1 MAILQAMS
9 VLTNF
14 KQRLAADIN
23 TIPAVL
29 NTKELPSL
37 NGLRAFS
44 IIIVI
49 YRHAIWLQLQ
59 QDSFLNGDFGV
70 TIFFVI
76 SGFLITSLL
85 LKEKVIKE
93 AISLKRFFIRRVLR
107 ILPLAYLYLIVLL
120 ILDAF
125 GLISVS
131 TGEYLSGFLYFN
143 NWYPVSTYVSHYW
156 SLSVEEQFYLFFPF
170 FLKKLKLRYYVY
182 ICILFMLMA
191 PVITYFANHSFFY
204 QNAFRQLLPLVKFQS
219 IAIGSLMA
227 IIIYKNLFSFEKLTS
242 VFIKLAVLALMILAY
257 KVDSPADINKVV
269 CSAFIAI
276 FIVINLYPKKDI
288 IYMLLNNRLVNY
300 IGLMSYSL
308 YIWQQLFTFEH
319 MPWRN
324 AFPYAGSIAFN
335 IPVLFIV
342 AYFSYNYFEKPFL
355 KLKKNYS

>member
-1 MAILQAMS
+1 MS

-23 TIPAVL
+23 AIPAVL
-29 NTKELPSL
+29 NVKQLPSL
-37 NGLRAFS
+37 NGLRAIS

-49 YRHAIWLQLQ
+49 YRHAIWLQLKE
-59 QDSFLNGDFGV
+59 DSFLNGDFGV

-85 LKEKVIKE
+85 LKEKVMKG
-93 AISLKRFFIRRVLR
+93 AISLKRFFIRRALR

-125 GLISVS
+125 GLISMPTV
-131 TGEYLSGFLYFN
+131 EYLSGFFYFN
-143 NWYPVSTYVSHYW
+143 NWYNLSTYTGHYW

-170 FLKKLKLRYYVY
+170 LLKKLQLKYYVG
-182 ICILFMLMA
+182 ICILFVLAA
-191 PVITYFANHSFFY
+191 PLITYLANHPVFY
-204 QNAFRQLLPLVKFQS
+204 QQTFRQLLPLVKFQP

-227 IIIYKNLFSFEKLTS
+227 IFMFKNVFNFEKLTS
-242 VFIKLAVLALMILAY
+242 VFVKLAVLALMILTY
-257 KVDSPADINKVV
+257 KIDSPADINKVL

-288 IYMLLNNRLVNY
+288 IYIILNNKLMNY

-308 YIWQQLFTFEH
+308 YIWQELFTFEN

-335 IPVLFIV
+335 LPALFIV
-342 AYFSYNYFEKPFL
+342 AYISYNYFEKPFL
-355 KLKKNYS
+355 NLKKKYH